1 MKTPETANL
10 RRPRRLGLPAVLLLC
25 LGCLRFPF
33 WASAQ
38 ADTSIYEP
46 YSITT
51 LAGLALNSGSTDN
64 TGNLAR
70 FNRPYGVAV
79 DGFGTVYVADTGNHS
94 IRKIT
99 SGGAVTLLAGI
110 PGTSGSANGANLGA
124 MFSNPTGVAVD
135 STGDVYVADYNNHL
149 IRQIS
154 GGTVSTLAGSVGVAG
169 STDGTGTAA
178 QFRNPFGVAVNS
190 AGTVVYVSD
199 MNNQTIRMITVPGGV
214 VTTLTGSPNVNG
226 STDGP
231 NNVALFNTPRG
242 IAVDSGGNIFVSDS
256 GNLTVRKILSG
267 GGVSTLAGAVFT
279 PGFNDGPGLGARFSL
294 LQAISPFG
302 GPCGVAVDAIGNV
315 YVADQGSTGAGYT
328 IRKITP
334 GLSVTTLAG
343 SVGVAGSTDATGI
356 AVGFNLPAGVAVD
369 SAGKI
374 YVADTVNHTI
384 RVGVDTNCGN
394 SVPVITC
401 PTNKMVNCGTDW
413 TFDAPI
419 ATSACGTNLTVSVLH
434 TVTNTGP
441 CSTVITRTWQA
452 TSCFGAG
459 MKSWS
464 PLGAGLNG
472 EVWAL
477 TEMGG
482 NLYVGGQF
490 TTAGG
495 ASANYIAKWNGTS
508 WSQLGSGITN
518 GLNGGVYALAVMGG
532 KLFAAG
538 YFTTA
543 GGVTATN
550 IAQWDGTSWSPLGT
564 GLVAYS
570 AVEALAVIG
579 TDLYVGGGFSTADG
593 GPGNLIAKYNTL
605 TSVWSPLGSGMNDRV
620 NSLTVVGTDLYAG
633 GQFTSAGG
641 VSANFVAKWN
651 GSNWSALGT
660 GMDLSVGGSLG
671 VLGGNLYAGGVFT
684 SAGGNSANRVAKWDI
699 ANSIWSSVGTGIN
712 NGMNDGVEG
721 FAVMGTDLYASG
733 GFMTAGGVSANRVAQ
748 WNGSTW
754 SPLGT
759 GMNNGVWRL
768 AAIGQNLYAGGIFT
782 TAGGLSAN
790 YIAKWGADCIPIS
803 VTCSQTVTIVD
814 TTPPVFTCTN
824 PSVASFSAGTTSD
837 NFVGPE
843 PASPSAGLILR
854 LQSNGVSSLK
864 GFDDNCAINT
874 FFAHTFTNLPLCITK
889 ATLSVRLKGCSS
901 SQTYNDS
908 FGLSFTFPSGALVPT
923 SWSRY
928 LGSHNSNPATG
939 LFTNF
944 DSGTTLDVV
953 LDLSQLPNAD
963 GSTTDLIPTLN
974 VQGFLDLVIQDD
986 SAIDFAVLTV
996 TSCCATETKTVE
1008 CGTAWTFDAP
1018 TVSDS
1023 CSGTNVTLTVL
1034 STVTNGVCPR
1044 IITRTWKATDACGN
1058 SVTNSQAV
1066 TVVDT
1071 TPPVLTCATNK
1082 TVQCGTAWIFDAPT
1096 ASDACSTNVTISIF
1110 NTVTNGICPLLIT
1123 RTWSAADA
1131 CGNSNTCSQTVT
1143 VVDTICVACET
1154 WTPHETNRV
1163 WTAVASSADGSRLVA
1178 TVHNGLVY
1186 TSGNA
1191 GLTWTPQNSGNLGWV
1206 CVASDSTGQHL
1217 VAAANPGQIYTS
1229 SNFGGTWT
1237 VQTSGNKTW
1246 RSVAS
1251 DSTGQYLVAVADND
1265 NIYTS
1270 SNSGGTWTARGI
1282 GIGLQNWHS
1291 VASSADGSKL
1301 VAVGYGIPIYTST
1314 DFGLTWTAQTNSGSR
1329 DWQSVASSADG
1340 SKLVAGV
1347 YQGLIYTSGN
1357 AGLTWTHNL
1366 ASSGLHSWDS
1376 IASSADGNKLVA
1388 VVYNGLIYC
1397 STDSGVSWAGHESNR
1412 AWHGVAA
1419 SSDASKLVAVVYG
1432 GGQIYTADCPP
1443 AFVLNC
1449 ATNKTVQCGTAWT
1462 FDAPTVSDS
1471 CSGTNLTVS
1480 ILSTVT
1486 NGVCPMIIT
1495 RTWQATD
1502 ACGNTNTCSQVVS
1515 VVDTTPPVL
1524 TCSNPTVMAFSAGT
1538 TNDDFAGLEPAFP
1551 SAGLLLRLQIAGITS
1566 LKGFDDNCAINT
1578 FFAHTFTNLPSC
1590 ISGAT
1595 LRVRLKGCVSNY
1607 TYDDTFG
1614 LSFTSPS
1621 GALAQPGWSRY
1632 LGSHNSNPATGLF
1645 TDFTGGTTLDVVL
1658 DLSQLPNADGS
1669 TTDLIPT
1676 LNAQGLLDLVIQ
1688 DDSSID
1694 FAVLTVTSCC
1704 GTNINTKTVN
1714 CGTDWIFDAPTVSDS
1729 CSGTNVTLTVL
1740 STVTNGVCPRI
1751 ITRTWQATDA
1761 CGNTNTCSQSVTV
1774 VDTMPPT
1781 IACPGNITRYTCANA
1796 IRVYYAAWA
1805 VDACS
1810 PTVSLSY
1817 SPPSGSYFAAG
1828 TNTPVTVTAT
1838 DGCGNTSTCTFQVKV
1853 INQNASQIL
1862 VRGLPDCYNLWVADP
1877 AAVRSA
1883 CLNSSYSPALWNSF
1897 DNSTINRRVGV
1908 SWQGLPSSIT
1918 SAQVTTRMKPRKTLF
1933 NTPQNDT
1940 IAFGLGTCN
1949 PASWLWSQSIG
1960 TVLGQ
1965 PWLFQPNCG
1974 VTFAFNLQALPPGGG
1989 TTSLLPHLNSSSHR
2003 LDMLVQNDTVV
2014 DYAWMRIRY
2023 CAPIIFNGSSVTL
2036 GNAIAIATPSG
2047 WLLAQDPEVVGATNA
2062 SAAFALGD
2070 TLHARLSLDLAAL
2083 TQSPQGRLNVSF
2095 SATDSEE
2102 VVEDF
2107 GFQLVSTPRADG
2119 PATTWQP
2126 VAPSGSSNSR
2136 VRLMNAGREV
2146 GASSGMKPIQVRGE
2160 IPAAEIIFNG
2170 GTNVIA
2176 RFATSVSVGGG
2187 AGGPPLLVDAIQ
2199 FSFDL
2204 STAPDVASTV
2214 IVLNLSD
2221 LPEVGIRGLASGSA
2235 RGFDAIQGNVLAQSS
2250 GDMIVLS
2257 PQDEDSNDPF
2267 GVSLSVAPAHEF
2279 RAVLGASFD
2288 VFAPTSPGS
2297 SLALFTRG
2305 LVGGQDRELPGLR
2318 FDYTKPGWT
2327 LAATR
2332 DGTPLPL
2339 RRAQVWNRG
2348 AIVADLMS
2356 PMSVQ
2361 WASLPQ
2367 LHWPSLV
2374 GTTDAEIVHRFPS
2387 STAVDVVVD
2396 GMTYSGTE
2404 VRITT
2409 GTFGE
2414 PVEALTGLRVEA
2426 VRAELLAMSPL
2437 DVGAV
2442 SYRLEV
2448 PESGDDE
2455 VTVRWSGVGGVLES
2469 ASSLDGAWSAV
2480 AGSEGGEVT
2489 LPVETATA
2497 RFFRVR
2503 GQ

>member
-79 DGFGTVYVADTGNHS
+79 DGFGTVYVGDTGNHS

-135 STGDVYVADYNNHL
+135 STGNVYVADYNNHL

-169 STDGTGTAA
+169 IADGTGTAA

-199 MNNQTIRMITVPGGV
+199 MNNQTIRKITVPGGV

-279 PGFNDGPGLGARFSL
+279 PGFNDGPGLGARFSI

-939 LFTNF
+939 LFTDF

-953 LDLSQLPNAD
+953 LDLSQLPNVD

-1044 IITRTWKATDACGN
+1044 IITRTWKAIDACGN

-1071 TPPVLTCATNK
+1071 MPPVLT
-1082 TVQCGTAWIFDAPT
+1082 
-1096 ASDACSTNVTISIF
+1096 
-1110 NTVTNGICPLLIT
+1110 
-1123 RTWSAADA
+1123 
-1131 CGNSNTCSQTVT
+1131 
-1143 VVDTICVACET
+1143 
-1154 WTPHETNRV
+1154 
-1163 WTAVASSADGSRLVA
+1163 
-1178 TVHNGLVY
+1178 
-1186 TSGNA
+1186 
-1191 GLTWTPQNSGNLGWV
+1191 
-1206 CVASDSTGQHL
+1206 
-1217 VAAANPGQIYTS
+1217 
-1229 SNFGGTWT
+1229 
-1237 VQTSGNKTW
+1237 
-1246 RSVAS
+1246 
-1251 DSTGQYLVAVADND
+1251 
-1265 NIYTS
+1265 
-1270 SNSGGTWTARGI
+1270 
-1282 GIGLQNWHS
+1282 
-1291 VASSADGSKL
+1291 
-1301 VAVGYGIPIYTST
+1301 
-1314 DFGLTWTAQTNSGSR
+1314 
-1329 DWQSVASSADG
+1329 
-1340 SKLVAGV
+1340 
-1347 YQGLIYTSGN
+1347 
-1357 AGLTWTHNL
+1357 
-1366 ASSGLHSWDS
+1366 
-1376 IASSADGNKLVA
+1376 
-1388 VVYNGLIYC
+1388 
-1397 STDSGVSWAGHESNR
+1397 
-1412 AWHGVAA
+1412 
-1419 SSDASKLVAVVYG
+1419 
-1432 GGQIYTADCPP
+1432 
-1443 AFVLNC
+1443 C

-1486 NGVCPMIIT
+1486 NGVCPRFIT
-1495 RTWQATD
+1495 RTWKATD
-1502 ACGNTNTCSQVVS
+1502 ACGNTNTCIQIVT

-1524 TCSNPTVMAFSAGT
+1524 TCA
-1538 TNDDFAGLEPAFP
+1538 TN
-1551 SAGLLLRLQIAGITS
+1551 
-1566 LKGFDDNCAINT
+1566 
-1578 FFAHTFTNLPSC
+1578 
-1590 ISGAT
+1590 
-1595 LRVRLKGCVSNY
+1595 
-1607 TYDDTFG
+1607 
-1614 LSFTSPS
+1614 
-1621 GALAQPGWSRY
+1621 
-1632 LGSHNSNPATGLF
+1632 
-1645 TDFTGGTTLDVVL
+1645 
-1658 DLSQLPNADGS
+1658 
-1669 TTDLIPT
+1669 
-1676 LNAQGLLDLVIQ
+1676 
-1688 DDSSID
+1688 
-1694 FAVLTVTSCC
+1694 
-1704 GTNINTKTVN
+1704 KTVQ
-1714 CGTDWIFDAPTVSDS
+1714 CGKAWNFDAPTVSDS
-1729 CSGTNVTLTVL
+1729 CSGTNLTVSIL

-2356 PMSVQ
+2356 PISVQ